1 MIFYELKDALSCV
14 VLASIVVVKCV
25 ALYRAVKTKTWERF
39 TLDASWIVCCGSLLA
54 GIAAVDLWP
63 HLRAPKPW
71 TPSNPLYIL
80 RFPGNLLLLA
90 LCQLP
95 YIIFAERQLDQ
106 AKKKQGARANG

>member
-14 VLASIVVVKCV
+14 VLVGIVFVKCV
-25 ALYRAVKTKTWERF
+25 ALHRAVKTKTWERF
-39 TLDASWIVCCGSLLA
+39 TLDASWVVCFGSILVFNVALYF
-54 GIAAVDLWP
+54 WP
-63 HLRAPKPW
+63 QLRAPQPW

-90 LCQLP
+90 LCQIP

-106 AKKKQGARANG
+106 VKKKQGVQAKG